1 MAEGDCKCEECE
13 EGAPLWM
20 VTYSDMVT
28 LLLCFFVME
37 LSMANFL
44 DPGKVDA
51 ALNSMQA
58 AFSSGGQ
65 HRTEYVHAKDSK
77 NNDFRESSKEGA
89 HSLIALLRDVIAA
102 QNAKHMI
109 KMTSKKTE
117 VRIVFGKNGM
127 FSPGSAAID
136 PAYFSVLKEIALTLR
151 DRDVYVVVEGHAD
164 TDGTNEAKN
173 WQVSADR
180 AITVVNKL
188 RSYRD
193 LEYEGEPFLKGRQ
206 ISARAMG
213 EFFPASPSSGSND
226 LNRRVEIVIRGESLQ
241 ALDAAKE
248 LEQNSGGVYGR

>member
-65 HRTEYVHAKDSK
+65 HRTEHVHAKSSK
-77 NNDFRESSKEGA
+77 NNDFREASQESS
-89 HSLIALLRDVIAA
+89 HSLIAQLRDVIAA

-109 KMTSKKTE
+109 KMTNKKTE
-117 VRIVFGKNGM
+117 IRLIFGKNGM
-127 FSPGSAAID
+127 FAPGSAEID
-136 PAYFSVLKEIALTLR
+136 PAYFDVLREIADKLR
-151 DRDVYVVVEGHAD
+151 DKDVKIIVEGHAD
-164 TDGTNEAKN
+164 ADGTDEEKN
-173 WQVSADR
+173 WKVSADR
-180 AITVVNKL
+180 AVAVVTKL

-193 LEYEGEPFLKGRQ
+193 LDDEGQRYLKGTR
-206 ISARAMG
+206 ITARAMG
-213 EFFPASPSSGSND
+213 EFTPASLSSGPNE
-226 LNRRVEIVIRGESLQ
+226 LNRRVEIVIRGESVE
-241 ALDAAKE
+241 AMDAIKK
-248 LEQNSGGVYGR
+248 LEENSGGSYGR

>member
-65 HRTEYVHAKDSK
+65 HRTEHVHAKSSK
-77 NNDFRESSKEGA
+77 NNDFQESSKESS
-89 HSLIALLRDVIAA
+89 HSLIAQLRDVIAA

-109 KMTSKKTE
+109 KMTNKKTE
-117 VRIVFGKNGM
+117 IRLIFGQNGM
-127 FSPGSAAID
+127 FAPGSAKID
-136 PAYFSVLKEIALTLR
+136 PAYFDILR
-151 DRDVYVVVEGHAD
+151 DIATELRGRNVYITVEGHAD
-164 TDGTNEAKN
+164 SDGTDEEKN
-173 WQVSADR
+173 WKISADR
-180 AITVVNKL
+180 AVAVVNKL

-193 LEYEGEPFLKGRQ
+193 LDNEGEQFLKGERLT
-206 ISARAMG
+206 ARAMG
-213 EFFPASPSSGSND
+213 EFTPASISSGPNE
-226 LNRRVEIVIRGESLQ
+226 LNRRVEIVIRGESV
-241 ALDAAKE
+241 DAMNAIKK
-248 LEQNSGGVYGR
+248 LEENSGGKYGR

>member
-1 MAEGDCKCEECE
+1 MADGDCKCEECE

-51 ALNSMQA
+51 ALQSMQA

-65 HRTEYVHAKDSK
+65 HRTEHVHAKSSK
-77 NNDFRESSKEGA
+77 NNDFRESSKESS
-89 HSLIALLRDVIAA
+89 HSLIAMLRDVMSS

-109 KMTSKKTE
+109 KMTNRRNE
-117 VRIVFGKNGM
+117 IRIIFGKNGM
-127 FSPGSAAID
+127 FAPGSAEID
-136 PAYFSVLKEIALTLR
+136 PAYFDVLREIATTLR
-151 DRDVYVVVEGHAD
+151 DLDVHVVVEGHAD
-164 TDGTNEAKN
+164 SDGTDEAKN
-173 WQVSADR
+173 WQISADR
-180 AITVVNKL
+180 AIAVVQKL

-193 LEYEGEPFLKGRQ
+193 LEDDGSYYLQGTRITG
-206 ISARAMG
+206 RAMG
-213 EFFPASPSSGSND
+213 EFTPASLATGPNE
-226 LNRRVEIVIRGESLQ
+226 LNRRVEIVIRGDSIQ
-241 ALDAAKE
+241 ALDAIKT

>member
-65 HRTEYVHAKDSK
+65 HRTEHVHAKSSK
-77 NNDFRESSKEGA
+77 NNDFKESSKESS
-89 HSLIALLRDVIAA
+89 HSLIAQLRDVIAA

-109 KMTSKKTE
+109 KMTNKKTE
-117 VRIVFGKNGM
+117 IRLVFGQNGM
-127 FSPGSAAID
+127 FAPGSAEID
-136 PAYFSVLKEIALTLR
+136 PAYFDILREIAETLR
-151 DRDVYVVVEGHAD
+151 RRDVKIIVEGHAD
-164 TDGTNEAKN
+164 SDGTDEAKN
-173 WQVSADR
+173 WQISGDR
-180 AITVVNKL
+180 AVAVVNKL
-188 RSYRD
+188 RSYRNLD
-193 LEYEGEPFLKGRQ
+193 NEGEAYLAGEQ
-206 ISARAMG
+206 LTARAMG
-213 EFFPASPSSGSND
+213 EFTPASVSSGPNE
-226 LNRRVEIVIRGESLQ
+226 LNRRVEIVIRGDSIK
-241 ALDAAKE
+241 AMNAIRE
-248 LEQNSGGVYGR
+248 LEENSGGKYGR

>member
-13 EGAPLWM
+13 AGAPLWM

-65 HRTEYVHAKDSK
+65 HRTEHVHAKSSK
-77 NNDFRESSKEGA
+77 NNDFREASQESS
-89 HSLIALLRDVIAA
+89 HSLIAQLRDVIAA

-109 KMTSKKTE
+109 KMTNKKTE
-117 VRIVFGKNGM
+117 IRLIFGKNGM
-127 FSPGSAAID
+127 FAPGSAEID
-136 PAYFSVLKEIALTLR
+136 PAYFDVLREIADKLR
-151 DRDVYVVVEGHAD
+151 EKDVKIVVEGHAD
-164 TDGTNEAKN
+164 ADGTDEEKN
-173 WQVSADR
+173 WKVSADR
-180 AITVVNKL
+180 AVAVVTKL

-193 LEYEGEPFLKGRQ
+193 LDDEGQRYLKGTR
-206 ISARAMG
+206 ITARAMG
-213 EFFPASPSSGSND
+213 EFTPASLSSGPNE
-226 LNRRVEIVIRGESLQ
+226 LNRRVEIVIRGESVE
-241 ALDAAKE
+241 AMDAIKK
-248 LEQNSGGVYGR
+248 LEENSGGSYGR